1 MQKHPG
7 EEGGRAED
15 ERVKRPPPPAWPS
28 EQYQGGRRDNEQ
40 AQQDA
45 DEAKP
50 GRIEVEVEEPAV
62 RVFVQPFRPAA
73 KRKPQVRSQAVK

>member
-50 GRIEVEVEEPAV
+50 GRIEVEVEEPVV
-62 RVFVQPFRPAA
+62 RVEAAYGSFLSPANLA
-73 KRKPQVRSQAVK
+73 TRFS